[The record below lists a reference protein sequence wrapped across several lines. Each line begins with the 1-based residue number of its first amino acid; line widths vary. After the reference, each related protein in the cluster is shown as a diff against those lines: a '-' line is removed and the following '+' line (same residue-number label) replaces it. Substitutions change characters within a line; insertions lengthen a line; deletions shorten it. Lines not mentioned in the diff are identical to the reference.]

1 MKPTFPFD
9 TDSETLKGCEIYAM
23 LTSNDEHISFHTPG
37 HKAGSWDITEL
48 DFSDNLSC
56 PQGVLARA
64 EHDAAR
70 ILGAEGSFFLTD
82 GSTSGVLSM
91 LYAAKGLGVRSLA
104 FPKNAH
110 KCVYNGCKILD
121 IRPVLLDA
129 PLSGT
134 VRLQPTAEE
143 TEKKLKQ
150 ADALLLTSPDYY
162 GNIADLAFA
171 RALCDREGK
180 LLLVDGAHGG
190 HLHYAPELY
199 AGTYADLWVDGVHKS
214 LPALTQ
220 GAVVS
225 ARSSDL
231 FARLMAAVDIF
242 RTSSPSYP
250 ILASVEYAIKYPR
263 NRQLENEVLAFIN
276 EYPDKFHFGGDWTKL
291 CARLGGRAFKAQ
303 EKLERKGIYAEF
315 CDGDI
320 LMFYLSPATREND
333 FRLLKKELA
342 ALFALPPLPARP
354 REDIFGDPDAND
366 RDEGDGFSADAEK
379 ETGDRPKRVRPVFE
393 IPELVYV
400 PLSRATGRIAARPC
414 GIFPPGTP
422 LVLRG
427 ERATAEAI
435 RLLEKSPNVFGLGK
449 GKTFPAIPEKGFDED
464 RL

>member
-1 MKPTFPFD
+1 MKPTFPFE
-9 TDSETLKGCEIYAM
+9 TDPETLKRCEIYAM
-23 LTSNDEHISFHTPG
+23 LTSHGEHISFHTPG

-199 AGTYADLWVDGVHKS
+199 AGTYPTFGWTACTRAC
-214 LPALTQ
+214 P
-220 GAVVS
+220 
-225 ARSSDL
+225 RSRRGRW
-231 FARLMAAVDIF
+231 FRRAAAIF
-242 RTSSPSYP
+242 
-250 ILASVEYAIKYPR
+250 
-263 NRQLENEVLAFIN
+263 
-276 EYPDKFHFGGDWTKL
+276 
-291 CARLGGRAFKAQ
+291 
-303 EKLERKGIYAEF
+303 
-315 CDGDI
+315 
-320 LMFYLSPATREND
+320 SPA
-333 FRLLKKELA
+333 
-342 ALFALPPLPARP
+342 
-354 REDIFGDPDAND
+354 
-366 RDEGDGFSADAEK
+366 
-379 ETGDRPKRVRPVFE
+379 
-393 IPELVYV
+393 
-400 PLSRATGRIAARPC
+400 
-414 GIFPPGTP
+414 
-422 LVLRG
+422 
-427 ERATAEAI
+427 
-435 RLLEKSPNVFGLGK
+435 
-449 GKTFPAIPEKGFDED
+449 
-464 RL
+464 